1 MRISG
6 RIYVSVLVAVL
17 TIGICCGEAWGVF
30 DKARAVFHNGRGLQ
44 YLEKGQYD
52 QAITEFTKA
61 IKLEPKLAEVYYNR
75 GVAYGEKGQDN
86 QAISDYTKAIELNP
100 KFAWAY
106 YNRGNAYEEKGH
118 YDQAISDYTKAIE
131 LNPRD
136 ADVYN
141 NRGLV
146 YVEKGQHDQAIADY
160 TRAIE
165 LNPRDADV
173 YNNRG
178 YAYHHKGHYDQAI
191 ADYNKAIELNPRDA
205 YAYNNLAWLLAT
217 CPDSKYRNG
226 AKALDLAQT
235 AVEFDKSYHNI
246 GTLAAAYAEVG
257 SFKEAIKTQENA
269 IALLNKHTDPKV
281 LAEAKEHLECYKS
294 HRPWR
299 EPKAS
304 EGNP

>member
-6 RIYVSVLVAVL
+6 RIYISVLVAVL

-30 DKARAVFHNGRGLQ
+30 DKARAVFHNERGLQ

-75 GVAYGEKGQDN
+75 GVAYDEKGQDN
-86 QAISDYTKAIELNP
+86 QAISEYTKAIELNP

-118 YDQAISDYTKAIE
+118 YDQAI
-131 LNPRD
+131 
-136 ADVYN
+136 
-141 NRGLV
+141 
-146 YVEKGQHDQAIADY
+146 ADY
-160 TRAIE
+160 T
-165 LNPRDADV
+165 
-173 YNNRG
+173 
-178 YAYHHKGHYDQAI
+178 
-191 ADYNKAIELNPRDA
+191 KAIELNPRDA

-217 CPDSKYRNG
+217 CSDSKYRNG

-235 AVEFDKSYHNI
+235 AVEFDKSYANLD
-246 GTLAAAYAEVG
+246 TLAAAYAEAG
-257 SFKEAIKTQENA
+257 SFEEAIKTQKDA
-269 IALLNKHTDPKV
+269 IALLNKDTDPKV
-281 LAEAKEHLECYKS
+281 LAEAKEHLERYKAN
-294 HRPWR
+294 RPWR

-304 EGNP
+304 GGNP